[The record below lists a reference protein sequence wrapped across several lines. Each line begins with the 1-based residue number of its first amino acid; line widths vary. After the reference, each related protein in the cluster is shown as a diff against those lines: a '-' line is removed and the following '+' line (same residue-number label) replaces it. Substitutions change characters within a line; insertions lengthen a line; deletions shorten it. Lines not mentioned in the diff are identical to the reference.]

1 MENNRRENF
10 EDLLKTVADLKSR
23 LDELERRIEEYR
35 SAFGDSLQMPLPE
48 EIPFEQEDFLGD
60 MSELVADGDEIRI
73 NAGDVTESVTGPV
86 SGQAVPDSGN
96 ADEPEAAEPGTV
108 SGPKTATETGIVSE
122 PEAAPETEA
131 EPEPEAVPEPA
142 AEPEAVAEPEAEPL
156 QEDDEPFSLFGEMFG
171 AAPARK
177 PSRSRT
183 LNEANASRASG
194 AVIDLQTDRPAWY
207 VDMPG
212 PEVKDVRSAISL
224 NDRVMFIANLFR
236 EDSMLFQ
243 DVVNHINGMSDLH
256 KAVAYLQSTFPEWD
270 MGSDAVYRF
279 MMAVRRKIR

>member
-23 LDELERRIEEYR
+23 LDELERRIDEYR
-35 SAFGDSLQMPLPE
+35 SAFGDSLKMPLPE

-73 NAGDVTESVTGPV
+73 NA
-86 SGQAVPDSGN
+86 
-96 ADEPEAAEPGTV
+96 DEPEAAGPGTV
-108 SGPKTATETGIVSE
+108 SGPETSPESGTASE
-122 PEAAPETEA
+122 PEAEPETEAAPETEA
-131 EPEPEAVPEPA
+131 EPEPDAEPEPA
-142 AEPEAVAEPEAEPL
+142 AEPEAAAEPESAAEPEAEPV
-156 QEDDEPFSLFGEMFG
+156 QEEDDEPFSLFGEMFG

-177 PSRSRT
+177 SSRSRT

>member
-10 EDLLKTVADLKSR
+10 EDLLKTVEDLKSR
-23 LDELERRIEEYR
+23 LDELERRIDEYR
-35 SAFGDSLQMPLPE
+35 SAFGDSLKMPLPE

-73 NAGDVTESVTGPV
+73 NA
-86 SGQAVPDSGN
+86 
-96 ADEPEAAEPGTV
+96 DEPEAAGPGTV
-108 SGPKTATETGIVSE
+108 SGPETSPESGTASE
-122 PEAAPETEA
+122 PEAE
-131 EPEPEAVPEPA
+131 PEPA
-142 AEPEAVAEPEAEPL
+142 AEPEAAAEPESAAEPEAEPL
-156 QEDDEPFSLFGEMFG
+156 QEEDDEPFSLFGEMFG

>member
-23 LDELERRIEEYR
+23 LDDLERRIEEYR

-73 NAGDVTESVTGPV
+73 NA
-86 SGQAVPDSGN
+86 
-96 ADEPEAAEPGTV
+96 DEPEAAGPGTV
-108 SGPKTATETGIVSE
+108 SGPETSPESGTASE
-122 PEAAPETEA
+122 PEAEPETEAAPETEA
-131 EPEPEAVPEPA
+131 EPEPDAEPEPA
-142 AEPEAVAEPEAEPL
+142 AEPEAAAEPESAAEPEAEPL
-156 QEDDEPFSLFGEMFG
+156 QEEDDEPFSLFGEMFG

>member
-23 LDELERRIEEYR
+23 LDELERRIDEYR
-35 SAFGDSLQMPLPE
+35 SAFGDSLKMPLPE

-73 NAGDVTESVTGPV
+73 NA
-86 SGQAVPDSGN
+86 
-96 ADEPEAAEPGTV
+96 DEPEAAGPGTV
-108 SGPKTATETGIVSE
+108 SGPETSPESGTASESEAEPET
-122 PEAAPETEA
+122 EAAPETEA
-131 EPEPEAVPEPA
+131 EPEPDAEPEPA
-142 AEPEAVAEPEAEPL
+142 AEPESAAEPEAAAEPESAAEPEAEPV
-156 QEDDEPFSLFGEMFG
+156 QEEYDEPFSLFGEMFG

>member
-23 LDELERRIEEYR
+23 LDELERRIDEYR
-35 SAFGDSLQMPLPE
+35 SAFGDSLKMPLPE

-73 NAGDVTESVTGPV
+73 NA
-86 SGQAVPDSGN
+86 
-96 ADEPEAAEPGTV
+96 DEPEAAGPGTV
-108 SGPKTATETGIVSE
+108 SGPETSPESGTASE
-122 PEAAPETEA
+122 PEAEPETEA
-131 EPEPEAVPEPA
+131 EPEPA
-142 AEPEAVAEPEAEPL
+142 AEPEAAAEPESAAEPEAEPV
-156 QEDDEPFSLFGEMFG
+156 QEEDDEPFSLFGEMFG

>member
-23 LDELERRIEEYR
+23 LDELERRIDEYR
-35 SAFGDSLQMPLPE
+35 SAFGDSLKMPLPE

-73 NAGDVTESVTGPV
+73 NA
-86 SGQAVPDSGN
+86 
-96 ADEPEAAEPGTV
+96 DEPEAAGPGTV
-108 SGPKTATETGIVSE
+108 SGPETSPESGTASE
-122 PEAAPETEA
+122 PEAEPETEAAPETEA
-131 EPEPEAVPEPA
+131 EPEPDAEPEPA
-142 AEPEAVAEPEAEPL
+142 AEPEAAAEPESAAEPEAEPL
-156 QEDDEPFSLFGEMFG
+156 QEEDDEPFSLFGEMFG

-177 PSRSRT
+177 SSRSRT

>member
-35 SAFGDSLQMPLPE
+35 SAFGDSLKMPLPE

-73 NAGDVTESVTGPV
+73 NA
-86 SGQAVPDSGN
+86 
-96 ADEPEAAEPGTV
+96 DEPEAAGPGTV
-108 SGPKTATETGIVSE
+108 SGPETSPESGTASE
-122 PEAAPETEA
+122 PEAE
-131 EPEPEAVPEPA
+131 PEPA
-142 AEPEAVAEPEAEPL
+142 AEPEAAAEPESAAEPEAEPV
-156 QEDDEPFSLFGEMFG
+156 QEEDDEPFSLFGEMFG

>member
-23 LDELERRIEEYR
+23 LDELERRIDEYR
-35 SAFGDSLQMPLPE
+35 SAFGDSLKMPLPE

-73 NAGDVTESVTGPV
+73 NA
-86 SGQAVPDSGN
+86 
-96 ADEPEAAEPGTV
+96 DEPEAAGPGTV
-108 SGPKTATETGIVSE
+108 SGPETSPESGTASE
-122 PEAAPETEA
+122 PEAEPETEAAPETEA
-131 EPEPEAVPEPA
+131 EPEPDAEPEPA
-142 AEPEAVAEPEAEPL
+142 AEPESAAEPEAEPV
-156 QEDDEPFSLFGEMFG
+156 QEEDDEPFSLFGEMFS

-177 PSRSRT
+177 SSRSRT

>member
-23 LDELERRIEEYR
+23 LDELERRIDEYR
-35 SAFGDSLQMPLPE
+35 SAFGDSLKMPLPE

-73 NAGDVTESVTGPV
+73 NA
-86 SGQAVPDSGN
+86 
-96 ADEPEAAEPGTV
+96 DEPEAAGPGTV
-108 SGPKTATETGIVSE
+108 SGPETSPESGTASE
-122 PEAAPETEA
+122 PEAEPETEAAPETEA
-131 EPEPEAVPEPA
+131 EPEPDAEPEPA
-142 AEPEAVAEPEAEPL
+142 AEPEAAAEPESAAEPEAEPV
-156 QEDDEPFSLFGEMFG
+156 QEEDDEPFSLFGEMFG
-171 AAPARK
+171 AAPAKK

>member
-23 LDELERRIEEYR
+23 LDELERRIDEYR
-35 SAFGDSLQMPLPE
+35 SAFGDSLKMPLPE

-96 ADEPEAAEPGTV
+96 ADEPEAAGPGTV
-108 SGPKTATETGIVSE
+108 SGPETSPESGTASE
-122 PEAAPETEA
+122 PEAEPETEA
-131 EPEPEAVPEPA
+131 EPEPA
-142 AEPEAVAEPEAEPL
+142 AEPEAAAEPESAAEPEAEPL

-177 PSRSRT
+177 SSRSRT

>member
-23 LDELERRIEEYR
+23 LDELERRIDEYR
-35 SAFGDSLQMPLPE
+35 SAFGDSLKMPLPE

-73 NAGDVTESVTGPV
+73 NA
-86 SGQAVPDSGN
+86 
-96 ADEPEAAEPGTV
+96 DEPEAAGPGTV
-108 SGPKTATETGIVSE
+108 SGPEISPESGTASE
-122 PEAAPETEA
+122 PEAEPETEAAPETEA
-131 EPEPEAVPEPA
+131 EPEPDAEPEPA
-142 AEPEAVAEPEAEPL
+142 AEPEAAAEPESAAEPEAEPV
-156 QEDDEPFSLFGEMFG
+156 QEEDDEPFSLFGEMFG

-177 PSRSRT
+177 SSRSRT

>member
-23 LDELERRIEEYR
+23 LDELERRIDEYR
-35 SAFGDSLQMPLPE
+35 SAFGDSLKMPLPE

-73 NAGDVTESVTGPV
+73 NA
-86 SGQAVPDSGN
+86 
-96 ADEPEAAEPGTV
+96 DEPEAAGPGTV
-108 SGPKTATETGIVSE
+108 SGPETSPESGTASE
-122 PEAAPETEA
+122 PEAE
-131 EPEPEAVPEPA
+131 PEPA
-142 AEPEAVAEPEAEPL
+142 AEPEAAAEPESAAEPEAEPV
-156 QEDDEPFSLFGEMFG
+156 QEEDDEPFSLFGEMFG

>member
-23 LDELERRIEEYR
+23 LDELERRIDEYR
-35 SAFGDSLQMPLPE
+35 SAFGDSLKMPLPE

-73 NAGDVTESVTGPV
+73 NA
-86 SGQAVPDSGN
+86 
-96 ADEPEAAEPGTV
+96 DEPEAAGPGTV
-108 SGPKTATETGIVSE
+108 SGPETSPESGTASE
-122 PEAAPETEA
+122 PEA
-131 EPEPEAVPEPA
+131 EPEPEAA
-142 AEPEAVAEPEAEPL
+142 AEPESAAEPEAEPL
-156 QEDDEPFSLFGEMFG
+156 QEEDDEPFSLFGEMFG

-177 PSRSRT
+177 SSRSRT

-270 MGSDAVYRF
+270 MGSDAV
-279 MMAVRRKIR
+279 

>member
-23 LDELERRIEEYR
+23 LDELERRIDEYR
-35 SAFGDSLQMPLPE
+35 SAFGDSLKMPLPE

-73 NAGDVTESVTGPV
+73 NA
-86 SGQAVPDSGN
+86 
-96 ADEPEAAEPGTV
+96 DEPEAAGPGTV
-108 SGPKTATETGIVSE
+108 SGPETSPESGTASE
-122 PEAAPETEA
+122 PEAEPETEAVPETEA
-131 EPEPEAVPEPA
+131 EPEPDAEPEPA
-142 AEPEAVAEPEAEPL
+142 AEPEAAAEPESAAEPEAEPV
-156 QEDDEPFSLFGEMFG
+156 QEEDDEPFSLFGEMFG

-177 PSRSRT
+177 SSRSRT

>member
-23 LDELERRIEEYR
+23 LDELERRIDEYR

-73 NAGDVTESVTGPV
+73 NA
-86 SGQAVPDSGN
+86 
-96 ADEPEAAEPGTV
+96 DEPEAAEPGTV
-108 SGPKTATETGIVSE
+108 SGPETATETGIVSEPESVPE

-131 EPEPEAVPEPA
+131 EPEPEALPEPEAEPEAA
-142 AEPEAVAEPEAEPL
+142 AEPESAAEPEAEPV
-156 QEDDEPFSLFGEMFG
+156 QEEDDEPFSLFGEMFG

>member
-23 LDELERRIEEYR
+23 LDELERRIDEYR
-35 SAFGDSLQMPLPE
+35 SAFGDSLKMPLPE

-73 NAGDVTESVTGPV
+73 NA
-86 SGQAVPDSGN
+86 
-96 ADEPEAAEPGTV
+96 DEPEAAGPGTV
-108 SGPKTATETGIVSE
+108 SGPETSPESGTASE
-122 PEAAPETEA
+122 PEAEPETEAAPETEA
-131 EPEPEAVPEPA
+131 EPEPDAEPEPA
-142 AEPEAVAEPEAEPL
+142 AEPESAAAPEAEPL
-156 QEDDEPFSLFGEMFG
+156 QEEDDEPFSLFGEMFG

-177 PSRSRT
+177 SSRSRT

>member
-10 EDLLKTVADLKSR
+10 EDLLKTVEDLKSR
-23 LDELERRIEEYR
+23 LDELERRIDEYR
-35 SAFGDSLQMPLPE
+35 SAFGDSLKMPLPE

-73 NAGDVTESVTGPV
+73 NA
-86 SGQAVPDSGN
+86 
-96 ADEPEAAEPGTV
+96 DEPEAAGPGTV
-108 SGPKTATETGIVSE
+108 SGPETSPESGTASE
-122 PEAAPETEA
+122 PDA
-131 EPEPEAVPEPA
+131 EPEPA
-142 AEPEAVAEPEAEPL
+142 AEPESAAEPEAEPL
-156 QEDDEPFSLFGEMFG
+156 QEEDDEPFSLFGEMFG

>member
-23 LDELERRIEEYR
+23 LDELERRIDEYR
-35 SAFGDSLQMPLPE
+35 SAFGDSLKMPLPE

-73 NAGDVTESVTGPV
+73 NA
-86 SGQAVPDSGN
+86 
-96 ADEPEAAEPGTV
+96 DEPEAAEPGTV
-108 SGPKTATETGIVSE
+108 SGPETATETGIVSEPESVPE

-131 EPEPEAVPEPA
+131 EPEPEALPEPEAEPEAA
-142 AEPEAVAEPEAEPL
+142 AEPESAAEPEAEPV
-156 QEDDEPFSLFGEMFG
+156 QEEDDEPFSLFGEMFG

-177 PSRSRT
+177 SSRSRT

>member
-23 LDELERRIEEYR
+23 LDELERRIDEYR
-35 SAFGDSLQMPLPE
+35 SAFGDSLKMPLPE

-73 NAGDVTESVTGPV
+73 NA
-86 SGQAVPDSGN
+86 
-96 ADEPEAAEPGTV
+96 DEPEAAGLGTV
-108 SGPKTATETGIVSE
+108 SGPETSPESGTASE
-122 PEAAPETEA
+122 PEAEPETEAAPETEA

-142 AEPEAVAEPEAEPL
+142 AEPEAEPVQE
-156 QEDDEPFSLFGEMFG
+156 EDDEPFSLFGEMFG

>member
-23 LDELERRIEEYR
+23 LDELERRIDEYR
-35 SAFGDSLQMPLPE
+35 SAFGDSLKMPLPE

-73 NAGDVTESVTGPV
+73 NA
-86 SGQAVPDSGN
+86 
-96 ADEPEAAEPGTV
+96 DEPEAAGPGTV
-108 SGPKTATETGIVSE
+108 SGPETSPESGTASE
-122 PEAAPETEA
+122 PEAEPETEAAPETEA
-131 EPEPEAVPEPA
+131 EPEPDAEPEPA
-142 AEPEAVAEPEAEPL
+142 AEPEAAAEPESAAEPEAEPL
-156 QEDDEPFSLFGEMFG
+156 QEEDDEPFSLFGEMFG

-243 DVVNHINGMSDLH
+243 DVVNHINGRSDLH

>member
-23 LDELERRIEEYR
+23 LDELERRIDEYR
-35 SAFGDSLQMPLPE
+35 SAFGDSLKMPLPE

-73 NAGDVTESVTGPV
+73 NA
-86 SGQAVPDSGN
+86 
-96 ADEPEAAEPGTV
+96 DEPEAAEPGTV
-108 SGPKTATETGIVSE
+108 SGPETATETGIVSE
-122 PEAAPETEA
+122 PESVPEPEA
-131 EPEPEAVPEPA
+131 EPEPDAEPEPA
-142 AEPEAVAEPEAEPL
+142 AEPEAAAEPESAAEPEAEPV
-156 QEDDEPFSLFGEMFG
+156 QEEDDEPFSLFGEMFG

>member
-23 LDELERRIEEYR
+23 LDELERRIDEYR
-35 SAFGDSLQMPLPE
+35 SAFGDSLKMPLPE

-73 NAGDVTESVTGPV
+73 NA
-86 SGQAVPDSGN
+86 
-96 ADEPEAAEPGTV
+96 DEPEAAGPGTV
-108 SGPKTATETGIVSE
+108 SGPETSPESGTASE
-122 PEAAPETEA
+122 PEAEPETEAAPETEA
-131 EPEPEAVPEPA
+131 EPEPEALPEPEAEPEAA
-142 AEPEAVAEPEAEPL
+142 AEPESAAEPEAEPL
-156 QEDDEPFSLFGEMFG
+156 QEEDDEPFSLFGEMFG

-177 PSRSRT
+177 SSRSRT

>member
-23 LDELERRIEEYR
+23 LDELERRIDEYR
-35 SAFGDSLQMPLPE
+35 SAFGDSLKMPLPE

-73 NAGDVTESVTGPV
+73 NA
-86 SGQAVPDSGN
+86 
-96 ADEPEAAEPGTV
+96 DEPEAAGPGTV
-108 SGPKTATETGIVSE
+108 SGPETSTESGTASESEAEPET
-122 PEAAPETEA
+122 EAAPETEA
-131 EPEPEAVPEPA
+131 EPEPDAEPEPA
-142 AEPEAVAEPEAEPL
+142 AEPESAAEPEAAAEPESAAEPEAEPL
-156 QEDDEPFSLFGEMFG
+156 QEEDDEPFSLFGEMFG

-177 PSRSRT
+177 SSRSRT

>member
-23 LDELERRIEEYR
+23 LDELERRIDEYR
-35 SAFGDSLQMPLPE
+35 SAFGDSLKMPLPE

-73 NAGDVTESVTGPV
+73 NA
-86 SGQAVPDSGN
+86 
-96 ADEPEAAEPGTV
+96 DEPEAAGPGTV
-108 SGPKTATETGIVSE
+108 SGPETSPESGTASE
-122 PEAAPETEA
+122 PEAEPETEA
-131 EPEPEAVPEPA
+131 EPEPDAEPEPA
-142 AEPEAVAEPEAEPL
+142 AEPESAAEPEAEPV
-156 QEDDEPFSLFGEMFG
+156 QEEDDEPFSLFGEMFS

>member
-23 LDELERRIEEYR
+23 LDELERRIDEYR
-35 SAFGDSLQMPLPE
+35 SAFGDSLKMPLPE

-73 NAGDVTESVTGPV
+73 NA
-86 SGQAVPDSGN
+86 
-96 ADEPEAAEPGTV
+96 DEPEAAGPGTV
-108 SGPKTATETGIVSE
+108 SGPETSPESGTASE
-122 PEAAPETEA
+122 PEAEPETEAAPETEA

-142 AEPEAVAEPEAEPL
+142 AEPEAEPL

-177 PSRSRT
+177 SSRSRT

>member
-23 LDELERRIEEYR
+23 LDELERRIDEYR
-35 SAFGDSLQMPLPE
+35 SAFGDSLKMPLPE

-73 NAGDVTESVTGPV
+73 NA
-86 SGQAVPDSGN
+86 
-96 ADEPEAAEPGTV
+96 DEPEAAGPGTV
-108 SGPKTATETGIVSE
+108 SGPETSPESGTASE
-122 PEAAPETEA
+122 PEAEPETEAAPETEA
-131 EPEPEAVPEPA
+131 EPEPDAEPEPA
-142 AEPEAVAEPEAEPL
+142 AEPEAEPVQE
-156 QEDDEPFSLFGEMFG
+156 EDDEPFSLFGEMFG

-177 PSRSRT
+177 SSRSRT

>member
-1 MENNRRENF
+1 MC
-10 EDLLKTVADLKSR
+10 
-23 LDELERRIEEYR
+23 
-35 SAFGDSLQMPLPE
+35 
-48 EIPFEQEDFLGD
+48 
-60 MSELVADGDEIRI
+60 IR
-73 NAGDVTESVTGPV
+73 DR
-86 SGQAVPDSGN
+86 
-96 ADEPEAAEPGTV
+96 
-108 SGPKTATETGIVSE
+108 
-122 PEAAPETEA
+122 
-131 EPEPEAVPEPA
+131 
-142 AEPEAVAEPEAEPL
+142 
-156 QEDDEPFSLFGEMFG
+156 DDEPFSLFGEMFG

>member
-10 EDLLKTVADLKSR
+10 EDLLKTVEDLKSR
-23 LDELERRIEEYR
+23 LDELERRIDEYR
-35 SAFGDSLQMPLPE
+35 SAFGDSLKMPLPE

-73 NAGDVTESVTGPV
+73 NA
-86 SGQAVPDSGN
+86 
-96 ADEPEAAEPGTV
+96 DEPEAAEPGTV
-108 SGPKTATETGIVSE
+108 SGPETATETGIVSE
-122 PEAAPETEA
+122 PESV
-131 EPEPEAVPEPA
+131 PEPEAEPEPA
-142 AEPEAVAEPEAEPL
+142 AEPEAEPVQE
-156 QEDDEPFSLFGEMFG
+156 EDDEPFSLFGEMFG

>member
-23 LDELERRIEEYR
+23 LDELERRIDEYR
-35 SAFGDSLQMPLPE
+35 SAFGDSLKMPLPE

-73 NAGDVTESVTGPV
+73 NA
-86 SGQAVPDSGN
+86 
-96 ADEPEAAEPGTV
+96 DEPEAAGPGTV
-108 SGPKTATETGIVSE
+108 SGPETSPESGTASE
-122 PEAAPETEA
+122 PEAEPETEAAPETEA
-131 EPEPEAVPEPA
+131 EPEPDAEPEPA
-142 AEPEAVAEPEAEPL
+142 AEPEAAAEPESAAEPEAEPV
-156 QEDDEPFSLFGEMFG
+156 QEEDDEPFSLFGEMFG
-171 AAPARK
+171 AATARK

>member
-23 LDELERRIEEYR
+23 LDELERRIDEYR
-35 SAFGDSLQMPLPE
+35 SAFGDSLKMPLPE

-73 NAGDVTESVTGPV
+73 NA
-86 SGQAVPDSGN
+86 
-96 ADEPEAAEPGTV
+96 DEPEAAGPGTV
-108 SGPKTATETGIVSE
+108 SGPETSPESGTASE
-122 PEAAPETEA
+122 PEAEPETEAAPETEA
-131 EPEPEAVPEPA
+131 EPEPDAEPEPA
-142 AEPEAVAEPEAEPL
+142 AEPEAEPVQE
-156 QEDDEPFSLFGEMFG
+156 EDDEPFSLFGEMFG

-224 NDRVMFIANLFR
+224 NDRAMFIANLFR
-236 EDSMLFQ
+236 EDSMLYQ